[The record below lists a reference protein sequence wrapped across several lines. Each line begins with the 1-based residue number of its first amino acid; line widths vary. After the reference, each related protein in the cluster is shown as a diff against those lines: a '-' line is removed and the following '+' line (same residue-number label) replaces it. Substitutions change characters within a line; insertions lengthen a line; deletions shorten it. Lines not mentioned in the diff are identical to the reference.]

1 MRREA
6 GTLISLEVSFL
17 EAAAELRRSGEPEV
31 HGYRLAKV
39 VQDLRH
45 ARRLTAY
52 GTLYKALARLERDG
66 YLASRWE
73 DPHAAAEDGR
83 PRRRFYSLTFVGEG
97 ALTEARRAER
107 DARTRPA
114 AASV

>member
-1 MRREA
+1 M
-6 GTLISLEVSFL
+6 LVPLEVSIL
-17 EAAAELRRSGEPEV
+17 DAAAELRRSGEPEV
-31 HGYRLAKV
+31 HGYRLATV

-73 DPHAAAEDGR
+73 DRHVAAEDAR

-97 ALTEARRAER
+97 ALAEARRAER
-107 DARTRPA
+107 GALTRPA
-114 AASV
+114 ATSM